1 MLAQL
6 HQLRLNQL
14 SQLNQQFNPVLQT
27 LFGTVTFK
35 NVFAHQIFH
44 SMMEQNVLHA
54 IYLNTGIMI
63 RNNAFIVKET
73 NISTQFQDLANHAQ
87 QINHCSETT
96 HVKLVHKI
104 HLMMQDQTLVN
115 LMLLIQQLLQKY
127 QFTQQPQ
134 HHLMIH
140 QLIPVPHQKFLFI
153 QQPQINEEIEKL
165 KLISQYNLFKIN

>member
-6 HQLRLNQL
+6 HQLQLNQL
-14 SQLNQQFNPVLQT
+14 SQHFNLVLQT

-35 NVFAHQIFH
+35 NAFAHQIFH

-63 RNNAFIVKET
+63 RSNVFIVKET
-73 NISTQFQDLANHAQ
+73 NISIQFQGLANHVQ

-96 HVKLVHKI
+96 HVKPVHKV
-104 HLMMQDQTLVN
+104 HLMMQDQIPAN
-115 LMLLIQQLLQKY
+115 LMLLIQQLLQKC

-134 HHLMIH
+134 HHLMIL
-140 QLIPVPHQKFLFI
+140 QLTPVPHQKFLFI
-153 QQPQINEEIEKL
+153 QQQPQINEEL
-165 KLISQYNLFKIN
+165 KN